1 MDFDKS
7 LYTPTGFQIIEM
19 AREIAMQMGFNYF
32 GVEHLLLAICHHKET
47 QEKFRISFDFNPLA
61 IHELVVRTYHLD
73 SEDSPAVIS
82 HKTAT
87 PTLRL
92 RNVLNIAHE
101 CLPLMRR
108 NNINE
113 EALLLGILK
122 EDGSDAAKILNSMNI
137 TYANLLPKFQNF
149 TRLTSSRHTAK
160 TLGHR

>member
-7 LYTPTGFQIIEM
+7 LYTPTGFQIIEI

-47 QEKFRISFDFNPLA
+47 EGKFRTSFDFNPLA

-73 SEDSPAVIS
+73 SDDSPAVIS
-82 HKTAT
+82 HKTVIPT
-87 PTLRL
+87 PRL
-92 RNVLNIAHE
+92 TSVLNIAHE

-108 NNINE
+108 NNINA

-122 EDGSDAAKILNSMNI
+122 EDRSDAAKILNSMNI
-137 TYANLLPKFQNF
+137 TYANLLPRFQNL
-149 TRLTSSRHTAK
+149 TRLPSPRHTAK
-160 TLGHR
+160 TTGHR